1 MYKIYFKS
9 FLSVYSNRS
18 LNIGLQVNHRQR
30 FGDRAYTLID
40 LRVIKKLGFFEVFIE
55 GTNLT
60 DVEYED
66 VKGVLMPGRWVGGG
80 LQFEF

>member
-1 MYKIYFKS
+1 
-9 FLSVYSNRS
+9 
-18 LNIGLQVNHRQR
+18 
-30 FGDRAYTLID
+30 
-40 LRVIKKLGFFEVFIE
+40 VIKKLGFFEVFIE

-80 LQFEF
+80 LQFGF